1 MATFFFLLGCL
12 IFIVGVVWF
21 IVGLVINH
29 KYDNI
34 GPLLI
39 SVIVVNVG
47 NLILQIARL
56 FI

>member
-1 MATFFFLLGCL
+1 MAMFFFLFGCL
-12 IFIVGVVWF
+12 IFLVGVIWF
-21 IVGLVINH
+21 IVGIVISH
-29 KYDNI
+29 KYDDI

-39 SVIVVNVG
+39 SAIIVNIG